1 MGTRVMRTSAKA
13 RGRELGRTPTS
24 AGHIFRWRIVSSS
37 QYNLSKDIIQI
48 EWPVLSTVLRYGKI
62 ISQNIYG
69 SRRDD
74 VPTFGDE
81 IVRRDVQQI
90 HFFSRHP
97 IDPLDQVLAR
107 LGSFDDYYVVIAN
120 RPHKPVCFT
129 DEHALAALEGGQ
141 HGIAV
146 HCNRLKVAVK
156 DGEKDEQEDQEQ
168 AETRIDA
175 LVPCLHPFNVPGKLW
190 RLKRLYSG
198 HRSLFC
204 LMQSV
209 TDSLAKSSGSVLLLL
224 IIGIIVLAV
233 VAVVQQLS
241 LKSQRGRIR
250 SLLEGA
256 RGENIERMLYDQ
268 LKERVVIE
276 DQLRDVRERLE
287 SLETRMLGSKR
298 FMGLVRFDAFEDVG
312 GSQSFALALYD
323 ERGEGMVIS
332 SLVGRADCRV
342 YCKSLVAG
350 RAERGLSAEEQEA
363 IALAAHSKP
372 QQAIAR

>member
-1 MGTRVMRTSAKA
+1 
-13 RGRELGRTPTS
+13 
-24 AGHIFRWRIVSSS
+24 
-37 QYNLSKDIIQI
+37 
-48 EWPVLSTVLRYGKI
+48 
-62 ISQNIYG
+62 
-69 SRRDD
+69 
-74 VPTFGDE
+74 
-81 IVRRDVQQI
+81 
-90 HFFSRHP
+90 
-97 IDPLDQVLAR
+97 
-107 LGSFDDYYVVIAN
+107 
-120 RPHKPVCFT
+120 
-129 DEHALAALEGGQ
+129 
-141 HGIAV
+141 
-146 HCNRLKVAVK
+146 
-156 DGEKDEQEDQEQ
+156 
-168 AETRIDA
+168 
-175 LVPCLHPFNVPGKLW
+175 
-190 RLKRLYSG
+190 
-198 HRSLFC
+198 
-204 LMQSV
+204 MQSV

-276 DQLRDVRERLE
+276 DQLRNVRERLE